1 MRHATVHA
9 FACMLFAAGSAV
21 AGPLLPQPS
30 RAPYAPG
37 EVVVV
42 TAPGAS
48 LSAAAGSARASSP
61 ALAATLAR
69 FGLTHAETLRRA
81 SDPAT
86 RRVEVLR
93 LRSDLADFD
102 PRAAAA
108 ALRGQ
113 PGILAAAPNVRFDLH
128 VTPNDPY
135 LPSQWHLSNSAAA
148 VHAPAG
154 WSREVGKAS
163 VLVAIID
170 TGVDLEHADLYPK
183 IWTNPGEIAGNGI
196 DDDANGYQD
205 DVHGWDFGDNDN
217 DPNPDP
223 IFDPATGVDV
233 GWHGTFVAGLAAAAT
248 NNGVGVAGVAWGC
261 RILPLKVSDIFG
273 NMMLGAIASAVDYA
287 VARRVAVINMSFGTT
302 DPSAAAVLQAMV
314 NEAAA
319 ANVVVVASAG
329 NTGTD
334 TPTWPAACDSV
345 VAVASTNASNLRSTW
360 SNWGWYVDC
369 CAPGEDV
376 VSTLARSYVYDYY
389 SFAYFQSYFGF
400 DGVHAYMSNSGSSF
414 AAPLVSGAVALL
426 RSHVPS
432 ASAKDVTWVMG
443 HVGDVKLYDNPI
455 GPKLNLDQLIGAS
468 LAVEPPPVPGAGL
481 AFSPPAPN
489 PASRTTTL
497 RFTLPRAGA
506 VRLAIL
512 DAAGRTVRV
521 LSSGAQSAGAHAI
534 AWDLRDDAGRP
545 VAAGLYFA
553 RLESSGAT
561 SARRLVVTP

>member
-1 MRHATVHA
+1 MRHAAVHA
-9 FACMLFAAGSAV
+9 FACLLFSAGSAF
-21 AGPLLPQPS
+21 AGPFLPSPS

-42 TAPGAS
+42 TAPGAG
-48 LSAAAGSARASSP
+48 LSAAAGVARAGSP

-69 FGLTHAETLRRA
+69 FGLTHAEPLRRA
-81 SDPAT
+81 SDPAS
-86 RRVEVLR
+86 RSVEVLR

-113 PGILAAAPNVRFDLH
+113 PGIVAAAPNVRFDLH

-154 WSREVGKAS
+154 WSRELGKTS

-183 IWTNPGEIAGNGI
+183 IWTNPGEIALNGL
-196 DDDANGYQD
+196 DDDRNGYQD

-223 IFDPATGVDV
+223 IFDPASGVDV

-248 NNGVGVAGVAWGC
+248 NNGLGVAGVAWGC
-261 RILPLKVSDIFG
+261 RILPLKASDMFG
-273 NMMLGAIASAVDYA
+273 DMTLGAIASAVDYA
-287 VARRVAVINMSFGTT
+287 VARHVAVINMSFGTT
-302 DPSAAAVLQAMV
+302 DPTAAAVLQAMV

-319 ANVVVVASAG
+319 ANIVVVASAG

-376 VSTLARSYVYDYY
+376 VSTLARNYLYDDY
-389 SFAYFQSYFGF
+389 SFAYFQVYFGF
-400 DGVHAYMSNSGSSF
+400 DGMHAYMSNSGSSF

-426 RSHVPS
+426 RSHVPW

-455 GPKLNLDQLIGAS
+455 GPKLNLDQLLGAS
-468 LAVEPPPVPGAGL
+468 LAVDPPPVPGVGL

-489 PASRTTTL
+489 PASRATTL
-497 RFTLPRAGA
+497 RFRLPRAA
-506 VRLAIL
+506 AARLAIL

-521 LSSGAQSAGAHAI
+521 LSSGEQSAGAHAI
-534 AWDLRDDAGRP
+534 PWDLRDDAGRP

-553 RLESSGAT
+553 RLESGGAT
-561 SARRLVVTP
+561 SAHRLAVTP

>member
-1 MRHATVHA
+1 MRHAAVHA
-9 FACMLFAAGSAV
+9 FACLLFSAGAAG
-21 AGPLLPQPS
+21 AGPFLPAPA

-42 TAPGAS
+42 TAPGFGLAV
-48 LSAAAGSARASSP
+48 AAGAARAGSP

-69 FGLTHAETLRRA
+69 FGLTHAEPLRRA
-81 SDPAT
+81 SDPAS
-86 RRVEVLR
+86 RSVEVTR
-93 LRSDLADFD
+93 LRSDLPDFD

-113 PGILAAAPNVRFDLH
+113 PGIVAAAPNVRFDLH

-154 WSREVGKAS
+154 WSRELGKTS

-170 TGVDLEHADLYPK
+170 TGVDLDHADLYPK
-183 IWTNPGEIAGNGI
+183 VWTNPREIAGNGL
-196 DDDANGYQD
+196 DDEGDGYQD

-248 NNGVGVAGVAWGC
+248 NNGVGVAGIAWDC
-261 RILPLKVSDIFG
+261 RILPLKASDLYG
-273 NMMLGAIASAVDYA
+273 DMTLGAIASAVDYA
-287 VARRVAVINMSFGTT
+287 VARHVAVINMSFGTT
-302 DPSAAAVLQAMV
+302 DPTAAAVLQAMV

-319 ANVVVVASAG
+319 ANIVVVASAG

-369 CAPGEDV
+369 CAPGEEV
-376 VSTLARSYVYDYY
+376 VSTLARNYVYDYY
-389 SFAYFQSYFGF
+389 SFAYFETYFGF
-400 DGVHAYMSNSGSSF
+400 DGMHAYMSNSGSSF

-426 RSHVPS
+426 RSHVPW
-432 ASAKDVTWVMG
+432 ASARDVTWVMG

-455 GPKLNLDQLIGAS
+455 GPKLNLDRLLGAS
-468 LAVEPPPVPGAGL
+468 LAVEPAPAQVPGL

-489 PASRTTTL
+489 PASRATTL
-497 RFTLPRAGA
+497 RFALPAA
-506 VRLAIL
+506 AAARLAIL
-512 DAAGRTVRV
+512 DVGGRTVRT
-521 LSSGAQSAGAHAI
+521 LSDGAQAAGAHAI
-534 AWDLRDDAGRP
+534 RWDLRDDAGRP

-553 RLESSGAT
+553 RLESGGRT
-561 SARRLVVTP
+561 GTQRLAVTP